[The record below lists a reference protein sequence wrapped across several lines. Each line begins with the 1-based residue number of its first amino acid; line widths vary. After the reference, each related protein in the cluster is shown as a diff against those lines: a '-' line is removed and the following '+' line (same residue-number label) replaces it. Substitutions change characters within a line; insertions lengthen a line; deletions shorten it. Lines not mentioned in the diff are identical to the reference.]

1 MSDEIISAIITGTA
15 TFLSTGVLGV
25 AAVVISDRI
34 TKIKEKNRKLIEDWE
49 FLYKVEET
57 LLNEIQTNTGV
68 SSRTKKIEIRKTVAE
83 KLDRTINY
91 EGLSNVLKLKK

>member
-49 FLYKVEET
+49 FLYRVEEN
-57 LLNEIQTNTGV
+57 LLQEIESSTSV
-68 SSRTKKIEIRKTVAE
+68 STRTKKIESRKIVAE
-83 KLDRTINY
+83 KLNRMLNY
-91 EGLSNVLKLKK
+91 EGLANVLKLKK

>member
-1 MSDEIISAIITGTA
+1 MSDEIISAIITSVA
-15 TFLSTGVLGV
+15 TFFSTAVLGV

-57 LLNEIQTNTGV
+57 LLNEIQTKTGV
-68 SSRTKKIEIRKTVAE
+68 SARTKKIESR
-83 KLDRTINY
+83 RTISERLERPINY
-91 EGLSNVLKLKK
+91 EGLSTIFKLKQ